1 MVSTSRHLVCKIVIL
16 AAHLL
21 ITKHRA
27 PPREVVPVWSTNQV
41 LKYFLRCW
49 FHQIP
54 LLRILRN
61 REGLF
66 SWPVFTK
73 WTWCNVLIKPTC
85 GISRL
90 GHYSN
95 RILVELLLMVQKSG
109 EPVDVE
115 VGGSHYLHPR
125 KLICPPKKSKNGLF
139 QQGIHLP
146 TIDFQETF
154 DIRLVFPGNVWIQ
167 GFQKMSIPGPWWFS
181 SAARFRKA
189 PSIHWIFRFA
199 SAPWFHVQHLHTVP
213 RKLSLGE
220 GKGNTSKIWW
230 VAGFITSWWLN
241 QPIWTIFHSQISS
254 FPQESGWTQKMLK
267 LPPPRSVGAC
277 QSRKKN
283 RKKIA
288 KPFFNTRRK
297 FDATS
302 KCPSYYHISS
312 SCLEI
317 MSTSHITILGFANK
331 INFDLTKCIQTEK
344 THWSVSCR
352 IGHLPVSLSPSPFN
366 VEITPFLV
374 VPPKKLL
381 QWTFISW

>member
-125 KLICPPKKSKNGLF
+125 KLIQYVPQKNPKMDYFNREFIF
-139 QQGIHLP
+139 QPLI
-146 TIDFQETF
+146 
-154 DIRLVFPGNVWIQ
+154 
-167 GFQKMSIPGPWWFS
+167 
-181 SAARFRKA
+181 FRKHLTFVRFSQA
-189 PSIHWIFRFA
+189 MFEYKGFKKCPSQVCGDLARPPDFERPLPSIGFSGLLRHLDSMSSTFTPSPGSWA
-199 SAPWFHVQHLHTVP
+199 SEKGRETPAKSDGLLGSSLVGGWTNPFEQYFIVKFHHFPRDRGEHKKCWNCHHLDQLELA
-213 RKLSLGE
+213 RAEK
-220 GKGNTSKIWW
+220 KQKKNRQAFFQYTSKIRR
-230 VAGFITSWWLN
+230 N
-241 QPIWTIFHSQISS
+241 QQ
-254 FPQESGWTQKMLK
+254 
-267 LPPPRSVGAC
+267 
-277 QSRKKN
+277 
-283 RKKIA
+283 
-288 KPFFNTRRK
+288 
-297 FDATS
+297 
-302 KCPSYYHISS
+302 
-312 SCLEI
+312 
-317 MSTSHITILGFANK
+317 MSLI
-331 INFDLTKCIQTEK
+331 
-344 THWSVSCR
+344 
-352 IGHLPVSLSPSPFN
+352 LPVVPHKAVAEVSKIGN
-366 VEITPFLV
+366 V
-374 VPPKKLL
+374 
-381 QWTFISW
+381 